1 MHYVSEQ
8 KYRLVLTVYTPNKKK
23 TTWLSKNR
31 REDSRFDL
39 FSFYRYTKQQFKRRP
54 HTKADHALKQKK
66 NKANSPAK
74 GKTRH
79 TTKT

>member
-23 TTWLSKNR
+23 TTWLSKNT

-66 NKANSPAK
+66 KQSKIAGQRQNRAYY
-74 GKTRH
+74 
-79 TTKT
+79 